1 MGPFSQMSLHGQY
14 AKDIKSWTEIF
25 LSMIV
30 GYMDVFIKKRVQWTF
45 QNLPKSNFRSHLLN
59 NDARTVKLSGIM
71 HHAMFDMS

>member
-30 GYMDVFIKKRVQWTF
+30 EYILCQEM
-45 QNLPKSNFRSHLLN
+45 SH
-59 NDARTVKLSGIM
+59 
-71 HHAMFDMS
+71 